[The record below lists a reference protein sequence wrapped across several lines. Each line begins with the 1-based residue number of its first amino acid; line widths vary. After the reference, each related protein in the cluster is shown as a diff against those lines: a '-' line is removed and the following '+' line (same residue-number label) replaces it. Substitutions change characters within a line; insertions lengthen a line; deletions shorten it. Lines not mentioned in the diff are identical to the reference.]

1 MNATRPILTVE
12 QVMTPDPIL
21 VHADET
27 LQSAARLME
36 ENEISGVPVVDENGA
51 LVGVLAESDLVR
63 ARATEQLWARWPGL
77 AVRHLMHAPVLTAC
91 RDMDLE
97 EAAILMERAHV
108 HRLIVVDDDQ
118 TTPVGIISTSDLV
131 RAIVGE
137 HLDD

>member
-1 MNATRPILTVE
+1 MNVTRPYPTVAD
-12 QVMTPDPIL
+12 VMTPDPII
-21 VHADET
+21 VHADEP

-36 ENEISGVPVVDENGA
+36 ENEISGVPVVDEDGV

-63 ARATEQLWARWPGL
+63 ARATQSLWSHWEAL
-77 AVRHLMHAPVLTAC
+77 AVHHLMHAPVLTAD
-91 RDMDLE
+91 REMGLE
-97 EAAILMERAHV
+97 EAATLMERAHV

-118 TTPVGIISTSDLV
+118 RIPVGIISSSDLV